1 MNQPTVAISKADF
14 ASPGDGQTAFVDHLV
29 RAATHHRVSHEALKV
44 LICLTALASGSDQ
57 VVSLSV
63 RAADLDE
70 LEVHRLIKQVA
81 HDTVVLL

>member
-1 MNQPTVAISKADF
+1 MQSTIAIIRADF
-14 ASPGDGQTAFVDHLV
+14 ANPGDGQTALVDRLV
-29 RAATHHRVSHEALKV
+29 LAATHHRVSHEALKV
-44 LICLTALASGSDQ
+44 LICLTALASGSDR

-70 LEVHRLIKQVA
+70 LEVQKLIKQVA

>member
-1 MNQPTVAISKADF
+1 MNQPVIAITKADF

-29 RAATHHRVSHEALKV
+29 LAATHHRVSHEALKT
-44 LICLTALASGSDQ
+44 LICLTALAAGSER
-57 VVSLSV
+57 VVSLTV

-70 LEVHRLIKQVA
+70 LEVHKLIKQVA

>member
-1 MNQPTVAISKADF
+1 MSESLIAITKADF
-14 ASPGDGQTAFVDHLV
+14 ARPGDGQTAFVDHLV
-29 RAATHHRVSHEALKV
+29 LAATHYRVSHEALKV

-70 LEVHRLIKQVA
+70 LEAHKLIKQAA
-81 HDTVVLL
+81 HDTVILP